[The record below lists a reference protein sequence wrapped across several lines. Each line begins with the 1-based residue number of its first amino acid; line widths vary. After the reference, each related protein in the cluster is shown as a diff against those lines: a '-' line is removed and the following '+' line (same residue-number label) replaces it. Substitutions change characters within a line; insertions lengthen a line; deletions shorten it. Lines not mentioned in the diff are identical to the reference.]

1 MSRDVAGADALRAA
15 LIRLCDGVVLER
27 DDAAAA
33 FEQIM
38 TGAASPALIGAF
50 LAALRT
56 RGETVDVVVA
66 AAGAMRAHA
75 ERVVTSRAPLI
86 DNCGTGGDGWSTFS
100 ISTAAALV
108 AAGAGAA
115 VAKHGNRGASGK
127 FGGADALE
135 KLGVRIELD
144 ASDAGRCL
152 DAVGMAFLFAP
163 KMHPATRHAGP
174 VRREL
179 GFRTVFNLLGPLTN
193 PAGVRRQVVGVPSQ
207 DALRL
212 VAGALASLGC
222 EHALVVH
229 SRDGLDEI
237 SLGAATDVMEVKGTS
252 VTERV
257 IRAADFGLPEVS
269 SEVLRASS
277 ADESA
282 AAVRAVLE
290 GRPGPH
296 ADVVLANAAAALHVA
311 GLASSL
317 AEGTARAREAIASGA
332 ARDVLARLAAFTTD
346 VEARRPASG
355 GPGGSAG

>member
-1 MSRDVAGADALRAA
+1 MSATMSGADALRAA
-15 LIRLCDGVVLER
+15 LIRLCDGVALDR
-27 DDAAAA
+27 DAAAAA
-33 FEQIM
+33 FEEIM
-38 TGAASPALIGAF
+38 TGAATPVMIGGF

-75 ERVVTSRAPLI
+75 EHVETTRAPLV

-127 FGGADALE
+127 FGGADTLE

-144 ASDAGRCL
+144 AEQAGRCL
-152 DAVGMAFLFAP
+152 DEVGMAFLFAP
-163 KMHPATRHAGP
+163 RMHPAMRHAGP

-193 PAGVRRQVVGVPSQ
+193 PARVRRQVIGVPSQ

-212 VAGALASLGC
+212 VAGALAGLGC

-237 SLGAATDVMEVKGTS
+237 SLGAATDAIEVKGAQLA
-252 VTERV
+252 ERV
-257 IRAADFGLPEVS
+257 IVAADFGLREVS
-269 SEVLRASS
+269 PDALRASS

-282 AAVRAVLE
+282 VAVRAVLE
-290 GRPGPH
+290 GHPGPR
-296 ADVVLANAAAALHVA
+296 AEVVLANAAATLHVA
-311 GLASSL
+311 GIVPTLAD
-317 AEGTARAREAIASGA
+317 GTARAREAIASGA
-332 ARDVLARLAAFTTD
+332 ARDVLARLVAFTTA
-346 VEARRPASG
+346 VEPGPAETVGPAR
-355 GPGGSAG
+355 

>member
-1 MSRDVAGADALRAA
+1 MSDVAGADALRAA
-15 LIRLCDGVVLER
+15 LIRLCDGVALER

-33 FEQIM
+33 FEEIM
-38 TGAASPALIGAF
+38 AGAATPVLIGAF

-66 AAGAMRAHA
+66 AASAMRAHA
-75 ERVVTSRAPLI
+75 GRVTTSRTPLI

-163 KMHPATRHAGP
+163 RMHPAMRHAGP

-212 VAGALASLGC
+212 VAGALAALGC

-237 SLGAATDVMEVKGTS
+237 SLGAATDALEVKGTS
-252 VTERV
+252 ITERV
-257 IRAADFGLPEVS
+257 ITAADFGLPQVS
-269 SEVLRASS
+269 SDVLRASS

-282 AAVRAVLE
+282 TAVLAVLE

-317 AEGTARAREAIASGA
+317 ADGTARAREAIASGA
-332 ARDVLARLAAFTTD
+332 ARHVLARLAAFTTA
-346 VEARRPASG
+346 VEAAPA
-355 GPGGSAG
+355 GPAAPTGSTG

>member
-1 MSRDVAGADALRAA
+1 MSAEVPSAEALRAA
-15 LIRLCDGVVLER
+15 LIRLCDGVALER

-33 FEQIM
+33 FEAIM

-50 LAALRT
+50 LAALRA
-56 RGETVDVVVA
+56 RGESVEVVVA

-75 ERVVTSRAPLI
+75 ERVTTSRTPLV

-108 AAGAGAA
+108 AAGAGAT

-144 ASDAGRCL
+144 AAQAGRCL
-152 DAVGMAFLFAP
+152 DEVGMAFLFAP
-163 KMHPATRHAGP
+163 KMHPAMRHAGP

-212 VAGALASLGC
+212 VAGALAALGC

-237 SLGAATDVMEVKGTS
+237 SLGAPTDALEVRGGTIA
-252 VTERV
+252 ERV
-257 IRAADFGLPEVS
+257 IVAADFGLGPVS
-269 SEVLRASS
+269 SEILRASS
-277 ADESA
+277 AEESA
-282 AAVRAVLE
+282 ATVQAIVD
-290 GRPGPH
+290 GRPGPQ
-296 ADVVLANAAAALHVA
+296 ADVVLANAAAVLHVA
-311 GLASSL
+311 GLAGSL
-317 AEGTARAREAIASGA
+317 ADGTARARESIASGA
-332 ARDVLARLAAFTTD
+332 ARDLLARLVSFTTA
-346 VEARRPASG
+346 VEARPA
-355 GPGGSAG
+355 

>member
-1 MSRDVAGADALRAA
+1 MAGADALRAA
-15 LIRLCDGVVLER
+15 LIRVCDGVELER
-27 DDAAAA
+27 GVAAAA
-33 FEQIM
+33 FEEIM
-38 TGAASPALIGAF
+38 TGAASPTMIGAF

-56 RGETVDVVVA
+56 RGETVEVVVA
-66 AAGAMRAHA
+66 AASAMRAHA
-75 ERVVTSRAPLI
+75 ERVTTTRTPLI

-144 ASDAGRCL
+144 ALAAGRCL
-152 DAVGMAFLFAP
+152 DEVGMAFLFAP
-163 KMHPATRHAGP
+163 RMHPAMRHAGP

-193 PAGVRRQVVGVPSQ
+193 PAGVRRQVIGVPSL

-212 VAGALASLGC
+212 IAGALAGLGC
-222 EHALVVH
+222 DHALVVH

-237 SLGAATDVMEVKGTS
+237 SLGTATDAIEVKGAS
-252 VTERV
+252 VAERV
-257 IRAADFGLPEVS
+257 ITAADFGLPEVS
-269 SEVLRASS
+269 SERLRASS
-277 ADESA
+277 AEESA

-290 GRPGPH
+290 GRPGAH
-296 ADVVLANAAAALHVA
+296 ADVVLANAAAVLHVA

-317 AEGTARAREAIASGA
+317 ADGTARARASIASGA
-332 ARDVLARLAAFTTD
+332 ALDVLARLAAFTTA
-346 VEARRPASG
+346 VEAAPAGRGAPSR
-355 GPGGSAG
+355 

>member
-1 MSRDVAGADALRAA
+1 MAGADALRAA
-15 LIRLCDGVVLER
+15 LIRLCDGVALER
-27 DDAAAA
+27 ADAAAA
-33 FEQIM
+33 FEAIM

-50 LAALRT
+50 LKALRT

-75 ERVVTSRAPLI
+75 ERVATSRAPLI

-135 KLGVRIELD
+135 QLGVRIELD
-144 ASDAGRCL
+144 AEQAGRCL

-163 KMHPATRHAGP
+163 RMHPATRHAGP

-179 GFRTVFNLLGPLTN
+179 GLRTVFNLLGPLTN
-193 PAGVRRQVVGVPSQ
+193 PAGVRRQVVGVGSR
-207 DALRL
+207 DALLL
-212 VAGALASLGC
+212 VAGALAALGC

-237 SLGAATDVMEVKGTS
+237 SLGAATDAIEVRGTS
-252 VTERV
+252 LAERV
-257 IRAADFGLPEVS
+257 ITASDFGLSEVS
-269 SEVLRASS
+269 SELLRASS
-277 ADESA
+277 AAESA
-282 AAVRAVLE
+282 AAVRTVLE

-296 ADVVLANAAAALHVA
+296 ADVVVANAAAALYIA

-317 AEGTARAREAIASGA
+317 ADGTARARDAIASGA
-332 ARDVLARLAAFTTD
+332 ARDVLARLAAFTTA
-346 VEARRPASG
+346 VEAPPAGSG
-355 GPGGSAG
+355 APAR

>member
-1 MSRDVAGADALRAA
+1 MSSADALRAA
-15 LIRLCDGVVLER
+15 LIRLCDGVALER
-27 DDAAAA
+27 DGAAAA
-33 FEQIM
+33 FEEIM
-38 TGAASPALIGAF
+38 SGAASPTLIGAF
-50 LAALRT
+50 LATLRA

-75 ERVVTSRAPLI
+75 RRVATTRTPVV

-144 ASDAGRCL
+144 AEQAGRCL
-152 DAVGMAFLFAP
+152 DEVGMAFLFAP
-163 KMHPATRHAGP
+163 AMHPAMRHAGP

-193 PAGVRRQVVGVPSQ
+193 PAGVRRQVVGVPSR

-212 VAGALASLGC
+212 VAGALAALGC

-237 SLGAATDVMEVKGTS
+237 SLGAPTDALEVRGGTI
-252 VTERV
+252 VERL
-257 IRAADFGLPEVS
+257 IESADFGLDAVS
-269 SEVLRASS
+269 SELLRASS

-282 AAVRAVLE
+282 AAVRSVLD
-290 GRPGPH
+290 GRNGPH
-296 ADVVLANAAAALHVA
+296 ADVVLANAAAVLHVA

-317 AEGTARAREAIASGA
+317 ADGTTRAREAIATGA
-332 ARDVLARLAAFTTD
+332 ARDVLARLVAFTTA
-346 VEARRPASG
+346 VEARST
-355 GPGGSAG
+355 

>member
-15 LIRLCDGVVLER
+15 LIRLCDGVALER
-27 DDAAAA
+27 ADAAAA
-33 FEQIM
+33 FEEIM
-38 TGAASPALIGAF
+38 TGVASPALIGAF
-50 LAALRT
+50 LAALRC
-56 RGETVDVVVA
+56 RGESTDVVVA

-75 ERVVTSRAPLI
+75 ERVATRRGPLI

-144 ASDAGRCL
+144 AAHAGRCL
-152 DAVGMAFLFAP
+152 DEVGMAFLFAP
-163 KMHPATRHAGP
+163 KMHPAMRHAGP

-193 PAGVRRQVVGVPSQ
+193 PAGVRRQVVGVPSR
-207 DALRL
+207 DAVRL

-222 EHALVVH
+222 DHALVVH

-237 SLGAATDVMEVKGTS
+237 SLGAETDAIEVKGAS
-252 VTERV
+252 LAERV
-257 IRAADFGLPEVS
+257 ITAADFGLPGVS
-269 SEVLRASS
+269 SEQLRASS
-277 ADESA
+277 AEESA

-296 ADVVLANAAAALHVA
+296 ADVVLANAAAALLVA
-311 GLASSL
+311 GLAPSL
-317 AEGTARAREAIASGA
+317 ADGTARARESIRSGA
-332 ARDVLARLAAFTTD
+332 ARDVLGRLVAFTTA
-346 VEARRPASG
+346 VEADAAGSG
-355 GPGGSAG
+355 APSR